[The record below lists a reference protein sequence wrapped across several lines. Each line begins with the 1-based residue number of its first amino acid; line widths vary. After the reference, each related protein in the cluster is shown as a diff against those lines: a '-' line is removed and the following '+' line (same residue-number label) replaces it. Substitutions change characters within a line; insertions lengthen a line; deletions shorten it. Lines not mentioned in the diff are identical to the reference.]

1 MDEKM
6 TTIGC
11 VMGLEADHHQ
21 GSTFDALQK
30 YVLLMFCP
38 TGESDHGTLETTAR
52 MLDLV
57 QMGLRPVAVAKCN
70 PDGIFQFSIC
80 AFDGVSDVLRSAVID
95 DAGKI
100 VLDALEGLQDTKYDR
115 REATTNHS

>member
-1 MDEKM
+1 MDEKL

-11 VMGLEADHHQ
+11 VMGLEANHNK
-21 GSTFDALQK
+21 GTNFDDLEK
-30 YVLLMFCP
+30 YVLLMYCP

-57 QMGLRPVAVAKCN
+57 QMGLRPVAVDKCN

-80 AFDGVSDVLRSAVID
+80 AFDGVSDVLRNAVID
-95 DAGKI
+95 DAGRI
-100 VLDALEGLQDTKYDR
+100 VLDALESLQDAKYDR
-115 REATTNHS
+115 PKATTNHS